1 MKFKK
6 IIGIGDSWTFGEG
19 SFLLSKEEKK
29 LLLNAKEQTDDNV
42 SKPYYDRCTPG
53 SWVAQLAEMYGCD
66 YEIKAVPG
74 CSNETIM
81 LQLVN
86 ILDKCTEDT
95 LVVMMWSSKYR
106 DRLFCLPQQNKDDT
120 GRWLFKSE
128 DMLLDKEMHGL
139 FTNDGNQVWRDFKK
153 KFITEMFSDVILDYY
168 TMCFKIYCQFLLEDK
183 NIKYIMC
190 NAFEAQNPKTDYENK
205 IVPYDVLNK
214 KYYYKPESTMFDELK
229 NSTEKIWEGDI
240 AFNEREYK
248 NGLHPNYKGYKI
260 IAEKLKEF
268 IDDIRI

>member
-1 MKFKK
+1 
-6 IIGIGDSWTFGEG
+6 
-19 SFLLSKEEKK
+19 
-29 LLLNAKEQTDDNV
+29 
-42 SKPYYDRCTPG
+42 
-53 SWVAQLAEMYGCD
+53 
-66 YEIKAVPG
+66 
-74 CSNETIM
+74 
-81 LQLVN
+81 
-86 ILDKCTEDT
+86 
-95 LVVMMWSSKYR
+95 
-106 DRLFCLPQQNKDDT
+106 
-120 GRWLFKSE
+120 
-128 DMLLDKEMHGL
+128 
-139 FTNDGNQVWRDFKK
+139 
-153 KFITEMFSDVILDYY
+153 
-168 TMCFKIYCQFLLEDK
+168 
-183 NIKYIMC
+183 MC

>member
-1 MKFKK
+1 
-6 IIGIGDSWTFGEG
+6 
-19 SFLLSKEEKK
+19 
-29 LLLNAKEQTDDNV
+29 
-42 SKPYYDRCTPG
+42 
-53 SWVAQLAEMYGCD
+53 
-66 YEIKAVPG
+66 
-74 CSNETIM
+74 
-81 LQLVN
+81 
-86 ILDKCTEDT
+86 

-128 DMLLDKEMHGL
+128 DMLLDNEMHGL
-139 FTNDGNQVWRDFKK
+139 FTDDGHPVWRDFKK

-190 NAFEAQNPKTDYENK
+190 NAFEAQKPKTDYENK

-229 NSTEKIWEGDI
+229 NSTEKIWEGDV

>member
-1 MKFKK
+1 
-6 IIGIGDSWTFGEG
+6 
-19 SFLLSKEEKK
+19 
-29 LLLNAKEQTDDNV
+29 
-42 SKPYYDRCTPG
+42 
-53 SWVAQLAEMYGCD
+53 
-66 YEIKAVPG
+66 
-74 CSNETIM
+74 
-81 LQLVN
+81 
-86 ILDKCTEDT
+86 
-95 LVVMMWSSKYR
+95 
-106 DRLFCLPQQNKDDT
+106 
-120 GRWLFKSE
+120 
-128 DMLLDKEMHGL
+128 
-139 FTNDGNQVWRDFKK
+139 
-153 KFITEMFSDVILDYY
+153 MFSDVILDYY